1 MPLGRNDA
9 MSEGS
14 SNSPRTRM
22 DRWRAATRLVHQ
34 LVRIHPRPFI
44 IAVSGAA
51 VFALCTVASS
61 VVLRWVID
69 NVIDPAFRQG
79 GVEKS
84 TVVAGLSMVLMVG
97 VVRAAGV
104 IVRRRWAGMARFQIA
119 ETLTGQVVDRLV
131 QQPVSWHQ
139 KRQSGDLAARAGV
152 DVDASVEMLSPLPFA
167 CGVVLLV
174 FVSSIWMISID
185 VPLGLF
191 AVAVFP
197 LLITINMSYQHRVD
211 RHFTEAQDH
220 LGDLSAAV
228 HESFEGVQVVKA
240 FGAEDR
246 ETERLSVIADRL
258 RNSRTSAV
266 LLRGTFDAILDV
278 VPSLVNV
285 LLVLFGALRIRAGE
299 LTIGDLS
306 SMIYM
311 FTLLVFPLRIIG
323 YALSALPHAL
333 AGWTRIREVLDEP
346 IERDPAL
353 DLHTA
358 APGVGVSFDHASY
371 EFEPDRPVLTDVDVR
386 VTVGTTVALVGTTGS
401 GKTTL
406 LRLADGLL
414 PTTSGSV
421 SAAAGDRAIVLQEA
435 FLLGDTLRENIA
447 FGGTYTD
454 DEIWTALDCAEGRD
468 FVADLPRQLDTEVGE
483 RGVSLSGGQRQRV
496 ALARALVR
504 RPSVLLLDDTT
515 SALDPATEA
524 RVVANLRSELDR
536 ATVLMIASRPSTI
549 ALADQVVFLHEGR
562 VVASGTHASLLRSD
576 EMYRS
581 IMEAFEHDRGTVAQG
596 ID

>member
-1 MPLGRNDA
+1 
-9 MSEGS
+9 MSEGIS
-14 SNSPRTRM
+14 TSPRTRM
-22 DRWRAATRLVHQ
+22 ERWRAAAHLLRV
-34 LVRIHPRPFI
+34 LVRIHPRPFL

-69 NVIDPAFRQG
+69 NVIDPAFREG
-79 GVEKS
+79 GVERS
-84 TVVAGLSMVLMVG
+84 TVLTGLGMVLLVG
-97 VVRAAGV
+97 VLRAGGV

-119 ETLTGQVVDRLV
+119 ETLTGQVVDCLV

-197 LLITINMSYQHRVD
+197 VLIAINMSYQHRVD

-240 FGAEDR
+240 FGAEAR
-246 ETERLSVIADRL
+246 ETERLSLIAGRL

-285 LLVLFGALRIRAGE
+285 LLVLFGALRIRAGQ

-333 AGWTRIREVLDEP
+333 AGWSRIREVLDEP
-346 IERDPAL
+346 IDRDPAL
-353 DLHTA
+353 DMQDA
-358 APGVGVSFDHASY
+358 
-371 EFEPDRPVLTDVDVR
+371 
-386 VTVGTTVALVGTTGS
+386 
-401 GKTTL
+401 
-406 LRLADGLL
+406 
-414 PTTSGSV
+414 
-421 SAAAGDRAIVLQEA
+421 
-435 FLLGDTLRENIA
+435 
-447 FGGTYTD
+447 
-454 DEIWTALDCAEGRD
+454 
-468 FVADLPRQLDTEVGE
+468 
-483 RGVSLSGGQRQRV
+483 
-496 ALARALVR
+496 
-504 RPSVLLLDDTT
+504 
-515 SALDPATEA
+515 
-524 RVVANLRSELDR
+524 
-536 ATVLMIASRPSTI
+536 
-549 ALADQVVFLHEGR
+549 
-562 VVASGTHASLLRSD
+562 
-576 EMYRS
+576 
-581 IMEAFEHDRGTVAQG
+581 
-596 ID
+596 